1 MKSGLLFVPLGA
13 ALMFC
18 LSSCPA
24 RAHSGKAR
32 FHAIVDTDGAPD
44 DLRTLCMLLGNREV
58 EVLAVVTSEGA
69 LPPAETAQRVAAL
82 LGEFRHEGIP
92 VGAGRAAGGPAPA
105 WRMHA
110 RAVDWGDTTFAGD
123 RFPAAAEVA
132 ARALANEEE
141 PVVYLA
147 LGALT
152 NLADLSDAAPSLAG
166 RIDRVI
172 WYDDSTDALPGA
184 NFRADS
190 AAARRVLT
198 LGLRVDV
205 VAADPERPVRVTQP
219 LLDSVAAVPTPYA
232 RKIAAAYRREPL
244 AGTVGSRHAE
254 LWDDLTVV
262 RLFAPD
268 LFACRD
274 AGGGVRICT
283 LADGEAVR
291 QVPRTILAVLRG
303 RTDSESRVFY
313 GFPLEESCYAADV
326 VPVIGEAVARHGAS
340 EWRAGVLTNELHGHL
355 GIYATVGVKM
365 GIRAREWFAIG
376 VDDLHVTSLAGSQPP
391 VSCMNDGLQVA
402 AGATVGHGLFTVEEV
417 AAPRPEALFRFRGRT
432 IRLTLKPEYAR
443 RIRDDVQRGIELYG
457 GLTEAYWQYVRAL
470 ALRYWVE
477 FDRHEMFDLR
487 VEP

>member
-1 MKSGLLFVPLGA
+1 MKSGFLFVPLCA
-13 ALMFC
+13 ALILC
-18 LSSCPA
+18 LSSGPA

-44 DLRTLCMLLGNREV
+44 DLRALCMLLGNREV

-69 LPPAETAQRVAAL
+69 LPPGETARRVAAL

-92 VGAGRAAGGPAPA
+92 VGAGRAVGGPVPA
-105 WRMHA
+105 WRAHA
-110 RAVDWGDTTFAGD
+110 RRVGWGDTTVVAD
-123 RFPAAAEVA
+123 RFPSAAEVA
-132 ARALANEEE
+132 SRALGNEEE

-172 WYDDSTDALPGA
+172 WYDDSSDTLPGA
-184 NFRADS
+184 NCRADS
-190 AAARRVLT
+190 AAARRVLAG
-198 LGLRVDV
+198 GLRVDV
-205 VAADPERPVRVTQP
+205 VAADPKRPVCVTQP

-232 RKIAAAYRREPL
+232 RKIADTYRREPL
-244 AGTVGSRHAE
+244 AGTIGSRHAG
-254 LWDDLTVV
+254 LWDDLVVV
-262 RLFAPD
+262 RLFAPG

-291 QVPRTILAVLRG
+291 QVPRTILGVLRG

-313 GFPLEESCYAADV
+313 GFPLAGSCYAADV
-326 VPVIGEAVARHGAS
+326 APIVGEAVARHGAS

-402 AGATVGHGLFTVEEV
+402 TGATVGHGLFAVEEV
-417 AAPRPEALFRFRGRT
+417 APPRPEALFRFRGRT

-443 RIRDDVQRGIELYG
+443 RIRDDVRRGVELYG
-457 GLTEAYWQYVRAL
+457 NLTEAYWQYVRAL